1 MITIK
6 ETSNEDLPFLSSL
19 WNDGYVMKWV
29 GFPAGLNMN
38 AEKMEAWYQRLQ
50 TNRNEQHY
58 SIYDGEHQFCG
69 ETFARQIGQTYEVDI
84 KLVPNQ
90 QGKSIAAY
98 GLSFMMAKV
107 FMQNTDAHI
116 IVDPHPENLRA
127 LNLYQRL
134 GFQKTARYQIE
145 GHYIYECTYQNFKP
159 HLDLLEQEVLLSPY
173 TQDDDSLVWSLTDVR
188 NDYAWQA
195 WDGPYFEKSDPL
207 SYEQYLTSKH
217 RQRYLE
223 QPQKVQMIRFMGET
237 IGLVNSYWENEKTR
251 WLEIGIILFEEVHW
265 SKSYGR
271 YALKKWVDRLFEIH
285 PTIQRV
291 GLTTWSGNHRMM
303 KVASWLGMQLEARR
317 RQTRYHLDK
326 YYDSIGY
333 GITRHEHDLQKRYP
347 VEKLQR
353 NELKSYIKNWNKKPE
368 NIQYLGI
375 REDQELL
382 GYLGYHQKN
391 KNTLE
396 IITLHCM
403 TRQKLMCAQALI
415 FEVKKIGRRQQ
426 QQFIEVKINP
436 RQLSIYETLGFY
448 VVDDVD
454 DVYILIQVL

>member
-1 MITIK
+1 MITVK
-6 ETSNEDLPFLSSL
+6 ETSSEDLPLLASL
-19 WNDGYVMKWV
+19 WNDGNVMKWV
-29 GFPAGLNMN
+29 GFPEGLSMN
-38 AEKMEAWYQRLQ
+38 VEKMVSWYNRLQ
-50 TNRNEQHY
+50 ANPHEQHY

-69 ETFARQIGQTYEVDI
+69 ETFARQIDQTFEVDI
-84 KLVPNQ
+84 KLFANQ

-107 FMQNTDAHI
+107 FMQKIDALI
-116 IVDPHPENLRA
+116 VVDPHPENIRA

-134 GFQKTARYQIE
+134 GFQKTERYEVE

-159 HLDLLEQEVLLSPY
+159 HPDFLEQEVRLSPY
-173 TQDDDSLVWSLTDVR
+173 THDDERLVWELSEAR

-195 WDGPYFEKSDPL
+195 WDGPYFEKSEPL
-207 SYEQYLTSKH
+207 SYEQYLLSKH

-223 QPQKVQMIRFMGET
+223 QPQNVQFIRFMGKT
-237 IGLVNSYWENEKTR
+237 IGLVNSYWEDKKTR

-265 SKSYGR
+265 SKGYGR
-271 YALKKWVDRLFEIH
+271 YALKKWVDHLFEIH

-303 KVASWLGMQLEARR
+303 KVASWLGMKLEARR
-317 RQTRYHLDK
+317 RKTRYHLDS
-326 YYDSIGY
+326 YYDSMGY
-333 GITRHEHDLQKRYP
+333 GITRHEHDLQKQYP
-347 VEKLQR
+347 VEKLKR
-353 NELKSYIKNWNKKPE
+353 NDLKPYLKNWNKKSE
-368 NIQYLGI
+368 NIEYLGI
-375 REDQELL
+375 RQEQELL

-396 IITLHCM
+396 IVTLHGM
-403 TRQKLMCAQALI
+403 GQQKLACAQALI
-415 FEVKKIGRRQQ
+415 LEVKKIGRQQ
-426 QQFIEVKINP
+426 EQQFIEVKINP